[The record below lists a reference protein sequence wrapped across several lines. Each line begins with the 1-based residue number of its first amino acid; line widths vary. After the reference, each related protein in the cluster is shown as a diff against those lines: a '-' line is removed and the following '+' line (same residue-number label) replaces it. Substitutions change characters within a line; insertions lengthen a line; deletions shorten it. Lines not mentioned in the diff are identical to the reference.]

1 MADAPFDG
9 IYGSDWRRITVER
22 LDDLV
27 ELIGAEPG
35 PAGIA
40 LVELPDGSAWAV
52 DFADPESLVSLAVPD
67 GSIAD
72 SPLVVALFGGDGAMF
87 LADPDAAAE
96 PRDDRRDGLAAQVS
110 RPQRWARVR
119 GRSRP
124 PRGGEPSSIAGLMV
138 LLADEATD
146 DEAEPIVRL
155 AAIAELVRVLPNV
168 PGSALIEP
176 LVEAYRD
183 EIDRLA
189 ADAIEGSA
197 IESLSGASAGEL
209 SDLLVPL
216 ADPAPGHTVVSPAL
230 RELLD
235 RLGDRATRGDD
246 LVVAMASPLLPAA
259 PSPASEGPPG
269 DRREVAYAD
278 EPEPVLTQLLEV
290 ERVGEMLIEVRMALT
305 VWANWA
311 SVVRRSDLVT
321 VALVPLEEREHL
333 RVGRGVIPPDLDLDD
348 VEVTFGALSDRVD
361 ARAGLDADELLR
373 NAIRLGRSASRAA
386 RNGDPYRSHLLWRD
400 CEAAWLALGDQT
412 RAGLA
417 NQYQHRALGRQ
428 GRIGP
433 PLLAE
438 RITEELESDE
448 FD

>member
-9 IYGSDWRRITVER
+9 IYGSAWRRITVER
-22 LDDLV
+22 FDDLV

-40 LVELPDGSAWAV
+40 LVEFPDGSAWAV
-52 DFADPESLVSLAVPD
+52 DFADPESLVSLAIPD
-67 GSIAD
+67 GSIPD
-72 SPLVVALFGGDGAMF
+72 SPLVIALFGGDGAMF
-87 LADPDAAAE
+87 LADPDAAVE
-96 PRDDRRDGLAAQVS
+96 LRDDRSDEIGPHVS

-124 PRGGEPSSIAGLMV
+124 QPGGEPSSIAGLMV
-138 LLADEATD
+138 LLADRTTD

-168 PGSALIEP
+168 PGSALIAP
-176 LVEAYRD
+176 LVEAYLD

-189 ADAIEGSA
+189 ADTIEGSA

-209 SDLLVPL
+209 RDLLVPL
-216 ADPAPGHTVVSPAL
+216 ADPAPGHTVVAPAL

-235 RLGDRATRGDD
+235 RLRDRATRGDD
-246 LVVAMASPLLPAA
+246 LVVAMASPRLSAA

-269 DRREVAYAD
+269 DRREIACFD

-311 SVVRRSDLVT
+311 RVVRTSDLVT

-348 VEVTFGALSDRVD
+348 VEVMFGTLSDLVD
-361 ARAGLDADELLR
+361 DRAGLDADEVLR

-386 RNGDPYRSHLLWRD
+386 RSGDPYRAQQLWGD
-400 CEAAWLALGDQT
+400 CEAAWLALGDQN

-417 NQYQHRALGRQ
+417 NEYRHRALGRQ

-438 RITEELESDE
+438 RITEELESGE

>member
-1 MADAPFDG
+1 VADAPFDG
-9 IYGSDWRRITVER
+9 IYGSTWRRLQVER
-22 LDDLV
+22 FDDLV
-27 ELIGAEPG
+27 ELVGVEPG

-40 LVELPDGSAWAV
+40 LVEFPDGSSWAV
-52 DFADPESLVSLAVPD
+52 DFADPESLVSLTLAD
-67 GSIAD
+67 GAIAD
-72 SPLVVALFGGDGAMF
+72 SPLVIALFGADGALF
-87 LADPDAAAE
+87 LSDPDAVAAF
-96 PRDDRRDGLAAQVS
+96 RDDRRDEREWQES
-110 RPQRWARVR
+110 RSKQRMRLR
-119 GRSRP
+119 GRTRP

-168 PGSALIEP
+168 PGSALIDP
-176 LVEAYRD
+176 VVEAYRD

-189 ADAIEGSA
+189 TDAIEGSA
-197 IESLSGASAGEL
+197 IEWVSGASAGEL
-209 SDLLVPL
+209 RDLLVPL
-216 ADPAPGHTVVSPAL
+216 ADPASGRTVVSPAL

-235 RLGDRATRGDD
+235 RLHDRATRGDD
-246 LVVAMASPLLPAA
+246 LVAAMAAPRLPAA

-269 DRREVAYAD
+269 DRREIACFD

-311 SVVRRSDLVT
+311 RVVRTSDLVT

-348 VEVTFGALSDRVD
+348 VEVTFGTLRDSVD
-361 ARAGLDADELLR
+361 DSVDVDADEVMR
-373 NAIRLGRSASRAA
+373 QAIRLGRSASRAA
-386 RNGDPYRSHLLWRD
+386 RNGDPYRAQLLWRE
-400 CEAAWLALGDQT
+400 CEAAWLALGDRN
-412 RAGLA
+412 RARLA
-417 NQYQHRALGRQ
+417 NEYQHRVSGRQ
-428 GRIGP
+428 GRTGP

-438 RITEELESDE
+438 RITEELELDE